1 MRSQN
6 RISGN
11 QPLDLGQFE
20 QPNNLI
26 IVELTF
32 FIRFR
37 YLILYSIYSC
47 MVNDS
52 LKTLSRQNDILSC
65 SSIVGMFYSFIA
77 VEFH

>member
-1 MRSQN
+1 MRSQI
-6 RISGN
+6 RLSGN

-26 IVELTF
+26 VVELTF
-32 FIRFR
+32 FVRFR
-37 YLILYSIYSC
+37 YYILYSIYSC

-52 LKTLSRQNDILSC
+52 FKTLSRQKDILSY

-77 VEFH
+77 VDFH